1 MSYSLSHRAKKKKLA
16 RDLLAAKTPERRRKK
31 AENQRKRRRLKKK
44 GINLTGKDIHHCPS
58 GSLKV
63 AKTSDNRGNFGRGTK
78 KEK

>member
-44 GINLTGKDIHHCPS
+44 GVNLFGKDIHHCPG
-58 GSLKV
+58 GSIKV
-63 AKTSDNRGNFGRGTK
+63 VSVKDNRGGFGKGTK
-78 KEK
+78 K